1 MTKPKIKPIELR
13 LILAS
18 RTEKKLRRYVKRE
31 FKMTLEKKLQNV
43 LIDWISKAI
52 SNHREIE
59 KEESKD

>member
-31 FKMTLEKKLQNV
+31 FKMTLEEKLMNV
-43 LIDWISKAI
+43 LKDWIGKALD
-52 SNHREIE
+52 NHRETE
-59 KEESKD
+59 KEESKS